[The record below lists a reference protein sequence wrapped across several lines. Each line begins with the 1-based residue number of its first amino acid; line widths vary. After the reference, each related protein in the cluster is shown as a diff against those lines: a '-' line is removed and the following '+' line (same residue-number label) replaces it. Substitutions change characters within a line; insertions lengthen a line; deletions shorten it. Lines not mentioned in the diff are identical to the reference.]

1 MSPNPHP
8 RPDRFSLGRVCPL
21 PIGVLGLSFSLG
33 LGIMGLMGGNL
44 VSFAAQEEQTETA
57 PETSNETNEDPLG
70 LELWLSGEE
79 PGPVETEPAPD
90 IDPALTGSGGE
101 TSDPTSAT
109 ASPPVTSPELSLET
123 PEHLSL
129 EETAPSLVIEE
140 RASGCSLKLNGQ
152 GTIVSDEGNCAGQVL
167 SGETLGNTLEQQ
179 WQQWYGESGHDA
191 LNGDQSPISPLQVG
205 VQAIGSAMQV
215 SPFIADYYFQ
225 TERPAPV
232 AGVNDR
238 HMLFPLK
245 SWAPIT
251 SVFGWRTHPI
261 SQTWRLHTGTD
272 LGALW
277 GTPVVAAFSGTV
289 EVADVLDGYG
299 VTVVLHHGDRNQQ
312 TLYAHLSE
320 VFVKPGESL
329 KQGEVLGRVG
339 STGNSTGPHLH
350 FELREWQGT
359 GWVALDAGAAL
370 ASAQVGSE
378 EANALLA
385 SASAVLPPMGTPA
398 GMTAPNALQQWISWF
413 LQVLSTL
420 A

>member
-1 MSPNPHP
+1 
-8 RPDRFSLGRVCPL
+8 
-21 PIGVLGLSFSLG
+21 
-33 LGIMGLMGGNL
+33 
-44 VSFAAQEEQTETA
+44 
-57 PETSNETNEDPLG
+57 
-70 LELWLSGEE
+70 
-79 PGPVETEPAPD
+79 
-90 IDPALTGSGGE
+90 
-101 TSDPTSAT
+101 
-109 ASPPVTSPELSLET
+109 
-123 PEHLSL
+123 
-129 EETAPSLVIEE
+129 
-140 RASGCSLKLNGQ
+140 
-152 GTIVSDEGNCAGQVL
+152 
-167 SGETLGNTLEQQ
+167 
-179 WQQWYGESGHDA
+179 
-191 LNGDQSPISPLQVG
+191 
-205 VQAIGSAMQV
+205 
-215 SPFIADYYFQ
+215 
-225 TERPAPV
+225 
-232 AGVNDR
+232 
-238 HMLFPLK
+238 MLFPLK

>member
-1 MSPNPHP
+1 MPASKPHP
-8 RPDRFSLGRVCPL
+8 QSDRFFFGL
-21 PIGVLGLSFSLG
+21 LGLSFSVGLLG
-33 LGIMGLMGGNL
+33 GLIGGN
-44 VSFAAQEEQTETA
+44 FASLAAEESEPTETTS
-57 PETSNETNEDPLG
+57 ETASEAPLG

-79 PGPVETEPAPD
+79 PGTVET
-90 IDPALTGSGGE
+90 DPAVDPAIEDTFNGTVEATVEE
-101 TSDPTSAT
+101 TEETLDPSAVEP
-109 ASPPVTSPELSLET
+109 SRSPEI
-123 PEHLSL
+123 LSL
-129 EETAPSLVIEE
+129 EEAAPSLVIEE
-140 RASGCSLKLNGQ
+140 RASGCTLTLNTE
-152 GTIVSDEGNCAGQVL
+152 GTLISDDRGCAEQVL
-167 SGETLGNTLEQQ
+167 TGAALGSTLEQQ
-179 WQQWYGESGHDA
+179 WKAWYGESQDSAQDGT
-191 LNGDQSPISPLQVG
+191 PVSPLQVG
-205 VQAIGSAMQV
+205 VQALGSAMQV

-225 TERPAPV
+225 TERPAPL

-238 HMLFPLK
+238 SLLFPLK

-289 EVADVLDGYG
+289 AVADVLDGYG
-299 VTVVLHHGDRNQQ
+299 VTVVLDHGDRNQQ

-350 FELREWQGT
+350 FELRSWQGS
-359 GWVALDAGAAL
+359 GWVALDAGTELAL
-370 ASAQVGSE
+370 AQVGSE
-378 EANALLA
+378 EENTLVA
-385 SASAVLPPMGTPA
+385 SAFPAVPSGLPQGGLP
-398 GMTAPNALQQWISWF
+398 APNALQQWITWL
-413 LQVLSTL
+413 LQVLSNL